1 MLKILNIKNIVAYTR
16 WKTTDFKHGVT
27 RPILNLTLSVRPL

>member
-1 MLKILNIKNIVAYTR
+1 MFKTLNIKNMVAYIK

-27 RPILNLTLSVRPL
+27 RPILNLTLSVRLL

>member
-1 MLKILNIKNIVAYTR
+1 MFKTLNIKNIVGYTK
-16 WKTTDFKHGVT
+16 WKTTDFKHGVA